1 MTKAFET
8 AVYAFAA
15 SAIYVALLTGTI
27 PTSETFQS
35 EVVPVIPWWSLVTF
49 GCYTLFSL
57 GYGVYVL
64 EDKKDKYVEL
74 KAQIEEA
81 KTFLKAKGSMY
92 NDIVNIIC
100 MYVYYV
106 NCQISVSMKEVV
118 MVQ

>member
-8 AVYAFAA
+8 VVYVFAI
-15 SAIYVALLTGTI
+15 SAIYFALTTGTI

-35 EVVPVIPWWSLVTF
+35 EVLPVLPWWALVSF

-74 KAQIEEA
+74 KEQITEA
-81 KTFLKAKGSMY
+81 KTFLKAKG
-92 NDIVNIIC
+92 V
-100 MYVYYV
+100 
-106 NCQISVSMKEVV
+106 EV
-118 MVQ
+118 